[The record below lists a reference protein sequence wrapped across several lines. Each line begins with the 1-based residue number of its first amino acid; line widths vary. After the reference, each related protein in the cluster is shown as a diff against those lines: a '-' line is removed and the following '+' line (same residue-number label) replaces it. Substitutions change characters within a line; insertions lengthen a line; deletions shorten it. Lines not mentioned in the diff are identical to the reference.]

1 MRVTP
6 ATDRPAAIR
15 GALRTLVADRG
26 FHGASMSAVAR
37 RAGVAAGT
45 AYIHYASK
53 DELVLAAYVEAKRTL
68 GEAAVAN
75 IDTPA
80 TPRDRFVQMWI
91 GIYDHLHAEPEDALF
106 LVQVD
111 TSPYRQAA
119 QERVI
124 AGGDDPLVD
133 EATRADLWSSF
144 VDLPVTVLYDLG
156 LAPAVRL
163 AAQRPALDR
172 AQLLTVAHACWTAI
186 TASPPPGSG
195 ADESAHLEPSD

>member
-1 MRVTP
+1 
-6 ATDRPAAIR
+6 
-15 GALRTLVADRG
+15 
-26 FHGASMSAVAR
+26 MSAVAK

-53 DELVLAAYVEAKRTL
+53 DEMVLAAYVEAKRTL

-80 TPRDRFVQMWI
+80 TPRERFVQMWI

-106 LVQVD
+106 LEQVD
-111 TSPYRQAA
+111 SSPYRQAA
-119 QERVI
+119 HERVI

-156 LAPAVRL
+156 LAPAIRL
-163 AAQRPALDR
+163 AAQRLTLNGT
-172 AQLLTVAHACWTAI
+172 QLHRVAHACWNAI
-186 TASPPPGSG
+186 TASPQSGSE
-195 ADESAHLEPSD
+195 ADNASTLMPND